1 MNVLQQAIAAKA
13 GIPAADAAVVSKDV
27 TVATIDEVKAMTAS
41 ETIHAEVIKPP
52 KDSYTI
58 IKRNM
63 FVNATGNHIKAVHD
77 YLIPRSD
84 DEKSL
89 CAEWVLTGHLKKN

>member
-1 MNVLQQAIAAKA
+1 MSVLQEKLANKVGVA
-13 GIPAADAAVVSKDV
+13 AADAAVVSKDV
-27 TVATIDEVKAMTAS
+27 TVATIDEVKAMTTA
-41 ETIHAEVIKPP
+41 EAIHAEVIKPP

-63 FVNATGNHIKAVHD
+63 FVNATGSHIKAVHD
-77 YLIPRSD
+77 YLVPRNE

-89 CAEWVLTGHLKKN
+89 CDEWVITGHLKKN